1 MRKNSIRKRTL
12 HSAMK
17 PNAIA
22 RAGGGG
28 RKALIV
34 LGAALLAAL
43 ATGVCI
49 GYAKLRGVY
58 REQFAI
64 TDPERQVTIVVP
76 PARQGFGETKPPLAP
91 ETVVALFGLRRGAN
105 LAEIDF
111 AGLRARIL
119 AEQHAIKDLSIRL
132 QPTSRLVRAGA
143 PRAYEDFIHV
153 TITARVRDP
162 VAILSHAGDTALR
175 TVVGNFGE
183 FSTVTP

>member
-58 REQFAI
+58 RE
-64 TDPERQVTIVVP
+64 
-76 PARQGFGETKPPLAP
+76 
-91 ETVVALFGLRRGAN
+91 GLEG
-105 LAEIDF
+105 
-111 AGLRARIL
+111 
-119 AEQHAIKDLSIRL
+119 K
-132 QPTSRLVRAGA
+132 
-143 PRAYEDFIHV
+143 
-153 TITARVRDP
+153 
-162 VAILSHAGDTALR
+162 
-175 TVVGNFGE
+175 
-183 FSTVTP
+183 